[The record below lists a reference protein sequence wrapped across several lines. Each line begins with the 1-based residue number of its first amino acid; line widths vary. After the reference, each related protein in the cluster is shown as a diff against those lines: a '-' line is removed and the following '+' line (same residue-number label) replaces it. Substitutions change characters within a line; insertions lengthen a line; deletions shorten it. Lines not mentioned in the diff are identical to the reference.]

1 MFGNH
6 LNEVRNLMEMYRY
19 QGKMLHCRRSV
30 AEHSWFV
37 SKVAHGLATWEKYK
51 FGMEVDIEKVLFLA
65 INHDIVESYTGDI
78 LSTTKSKSKTFR
90 KGLQM
95 VEQSIFEDEILKT
108 LPNSWGRDYMM
119 VYEEMSNLNT
129 IEAQLVKAGDLLDRV
144 FECMDEIVR
153 GNKNPFEEIIIKD
166 LERLFEMRLISV
178 NYFLKYSLKDIN
190 ADEYLSDQIKAE
202 LEEKDFSKYF

>member
-1 MFGNH
+1 
-6 LNEVRNLMEMYRY
+6 
-19 QGKMLHCRRSV
+19 
-30 AEHSWFV
+30 
-37 SKVAHGLATWEKYK
+37 
-51 FGMEVDIEKVLFLA
+51 
-65 INHDIVESYTGDI
+65 
-78 LSTTKSKSKTFR
+78 
-90 KGLQM
+90 M

-166 LERLFEMRLISV
+166 LERLFEMRLMSV

-190 ADEYLSDQIKAE
+190 ADEYLSDEVKE
-202 LEEKDFSKYF
+202 SLEYMDFSPYF

>member
-6 LNEVRNLMEMYRY
+6 LNEVRNLMEIYRY
-19 QGKMLHCRRSV
+19 QGRMLHCRRSV

-51 FGMEVDIEKVLFLA
+51 FGMDVDIEKVLFLA

-95 VEQSIFEDEILKT
+95 VEQSIFEDEILET
-108 LPNSWGRDYMM
+108 LPNSWGRDYMA

-129 IEAQLVKAGDLLDRV
+129 IESQLVKAGDLLDRV

-153 GNKNPFEEIIIKD
+153 GNKNPFEEIITKD
-166 LERLFEMRLISV
+166 LERLFEMRIISV

-190 ADEYLSDQIKAE
+190 ADEYLSNEIKE
-202 LEEKDFSKYF
+202 SLEYIDFSPYF

>member
-6 LNEVRNLMEMYRY
+6 LSEVRDLMEIYRY
-19 QGKMLHCRRSV
+19 QGKTLHCRRSV

-37 SKVAHGLATWEKYK
+37 SKVAHGLATWEKQK
-51 FGMEVDIEKVLFLA
+51 FGVEVDIEKVLFLA

-78 LSTTKSKSKTFR
+78 LSTTKSMSETFR

-95 VEQSIFEDEILKT
+95 VEQSIFEDKILKT
-108 LPNSWGRDYMM
+108 LPNSWGEDYMM
-119 VYEEMSNLNT
+119 VHEEMSSLST
-129 IEAQLVKAGDLLDRV
+129 IEAKIVKAGDLLDRV

-153 GNKNPFEEIIIKD
+153 GNKEPFEEIIVKD
-166 LERLFEMRLISV
+166 LERLFEMKLISV
-178 NYFLKYSLKDIN
+178 DYFLKYSLKDIN

-202 LEEKDFSKYF
+202 LDYMDFSKYF